1 MDRLTDGLDDCMDQS
16 VERQID
22 IYGDLDGKKSWV
34 LIISSS
40 LRRLEIKFQVF
51 SRAQAKKTWI

>member
-22 IYGDLDGKKSWV
+22 IYGDLDGKKKLGSHY
-34 LIISSS
+34 IIF
-40 LRRLEIKFQVF
+40 I
-51 SRAQAKKTWI
+51 AQTRN